1 MDLPAT
7 GGGLAGRNQRAR
19 DWPNARSPARGGQ
32 VAALP
37 QVVCPQRGPVAD
49 QPQVAERVDEA
60 ALPVNSPRCFVIT
73 DLVDA
78 AVGSSRHGAFDE
90 AIRVNYE
97 HLDPDRSRA
106 KDSRGVPTVLS
117 RARRERTDHQ
127 QRSAPPRRQG
137 STVQW
142 RRVPVRTTARRPRH
156 RARRALPRSP
166 EDELRPSP
174 AISLGK
180 PCRGVTTC
188 HAKKPARCGSQLP
201 PASPAISCRLPGARP
216 APWRPR
222 SAHAPRCCRTR
233 RRLRGRVTGLTAD
246 HQPTTPDLPNN
257 SLTMIK

>member
-90 AIRVNYE
+90 AIRVIYE

-106 KDSRGVPTVLS
+106 KDSRGCPN
-117 RARRERTDHQ
+117 
-127 QRSAPPRRQG
+127 RSFSGSPRKNG
-137 STVQW
+137 
-142 RRVPVRTTARRPRH
+142 
-156 RARRALPRSP
+156 
-166 EDELRPSP
+166 
-174 AISLGK
+174 
-180 PCRGVTTC
+180 
-188 HAKKPARCGSQLP
+188 P
-201 PASPAISCRLPGARP
+201 PATIS
-216 APWRPR
+216 
-222 SAHAPRCCRTR
+222 
-233 RRLRGRVTGLTAD
+233 
-246 HQPTTPDLPNN
+246 PTTPPRFY
-257 SLTMIK
+257 SSVAPSARAYHRAAAAASGTASITEITGG